1 MKDQRVNREWYSY
14 AQEMASICDKLD
26 NSSAQTSKFKI
37 NLDEPKD
44 NSIPRIIGVSKIRI
58 SELCMPNQIIICN
71 FLKSEKKEKI
81 ISIIIND

>member
-44 NSIPRIIGVSKIRI
+44 KSITRIIGVSKIRL
-58 SELCMPNQIIICN
+58 SVLCIPHQIIIFN
-71 FLKSEKKEKI
+71 FLKSEKI
-81 ISIIIND
+81 LAIIIHD